1 MPYVS
6 VPRPTFPDS
15 LSCLSRVRLTRQQ
28 TERASSFIDNVLMTP
43 TQTIAFMAQMTL
55 TCSVSLLTHASMEN
69 GKYAYNTLTIPLFAE
84 LTKLAMSG
92 SLFLKDWSD
101 AGGVMDLDVE
111 MNTVLAAAVPALL
124 YFISN
129 NLNFIIIKELGP
141 TNFQLLNNL
150 KILATAVFFRLIM
163 KVHLNSLQWRML
175 IMLTVGCTMSQLTG
189 CVAEGGSAFAGSTL
203 GYSLKLC
210 NACLTALGSVF
221 CEKFLK
227 GNRNPFHF
235 QNLLLYAWGSVFTIF
250 SVLVDGKLMV
260 GGLTQLISGHS
271 VLSFCLIANYAFVG
285 IATSGVMKYL
295 DNIAKTFAAT
305 GAMFVVAAVAVIWFG
320 EPFRMSLVMGGVVA
334 ALAVEVYY
342 HGETLLNAQ
351 ASLPHQSRAV
361 DPDSRSKQLHN
372 SLGGLH
378 GQDGAAAKTRGG
390 VGGGK
395 DFEGKGNV

>member
-1 MPYVS
+1 MNFMVAAPNSRLGCTPPSQTHIVYHGVIGTNKTRHRGLQGDNSVS
-6 VPRPTFPDS
+6 
-15 LSCLSRVRLTRQQ
+15 
-28 TERASSFIDNVLMTP
+28 AAMTP
-43 TQTIAFMAQMTL
+43 TQVVAFMAQMLL

-84 LTKLAMSG
+84 LTKLVMSAA
-92 SLFLKDWSD
+92 LFAKDYND
-101 AGGVMDLDVE
+101 AGGNMELDTQQG
-111 MNTVLAAAVPALL
+111 TVLAAAVPALM

-150 KILATAVFFRLIM
+150 KILATAVFFRIIM
-163 KVHLNSLQWRML
+163 KVELNSLQWRML

-189 CVAEGGSAFAGSTL
+189 CAAEGGSGLAGSTL
-203 GYSLKLC
+203 GYALKLC

-235 QNLLLYAWGSVFTIF
+235 QNFLLYAWGSLFTIF
-250 SVLVDGKLMV
+250 SVIVDGRLMV
-260 GGLTQLISGHS
+260 GGIKMLFSGHS
-271 VLSFCLIANYAFVG
+271 VLSVCLIANYAFVG

-305 GAMFVVAAVAVIWFG
+305 GAMFVVAAVAVIWFD
-320 EPFRMSLVMGGVVA
+320 EPFRISLVMGGVVA

-342 HGETLLNAQ
+342 HGATLLDHA
-351 ASLPHQSRAV
+351 LPHQNKSGGQTPLAT
-361 DPDSRSKQLHN
+361 PRSPRGNGKELM
-372 SLGGLH
+372 S
-378 GQDGAAAKTRGG
+378 TRE
-390 VGGGK
+390 
-395 DFEGKGNV
+395 D